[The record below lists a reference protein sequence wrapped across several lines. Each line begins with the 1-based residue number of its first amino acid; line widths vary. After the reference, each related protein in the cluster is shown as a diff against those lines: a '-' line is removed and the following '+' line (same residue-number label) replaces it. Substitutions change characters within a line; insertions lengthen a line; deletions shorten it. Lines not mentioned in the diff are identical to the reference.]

1 MIILWLSFF
10 DKYLATHGDLQG
22 DPFRLG
28 LSGFSKFGSFLLQEV
43 VDWLALHQEWLE
55 EKQISFG
62 RATFQSLCC
71 AGQDWLLFRWQWN
84 CCQGQGYCCPSDL
97 LHRRLQTADLVQ
109 CRECKVFKWKM
120 WFFAAAVSWLQVRET
135 VRLGW
140 LAGSSGT
147 LVGAPITSPP
157 AACLV
162 TRAFYC
168 YRPKISVTA
177 VWPRW
182 RPSLGR
188 GFHNA

>member
-10 DKYLATHGDLQG
+10 NKYLATHGDLQG

-84 CCQGQGYCCPSDL
+84 CCQGQGYCCPSNL

-140 LAGSSGT
+140 LAERRWQEVLERW
-147 LVGAPITSPP
+147 LVHRLPP
-157 AACLV
+157 LLLPVSWPEPFIAIGPKLV
-162 TRAFYC
+162 
-168 YRPKISVTA
+168 
-177 VWPRW
+177 
-182 RPSLGR
+182 SLPFDPDGGLR
-188 GFHNA
+188 